1 MDVYGI
7 IGNPVEHSL
16 SPPMHEAAFEERGID
31 AAFVTFE
38 ADPDRIGEAFAGA
51 EALGVDG
58 LTVTLPFKGD
68 ALEFSEPD
76 DRARRV
82 GAVNTVDFA
91 TDPPTGHNYD
101 LSGAVRAFDH
111 HDVSL
116 DGARTVVVGA
126 GGAARALAFG
136 FEEAGA
142 EVAVANRTESKAHA
156 LADDVPGA
164 SGHGL
169 DDLPDLMADADV
181 VANATSVGLESDE
194 SVAPADAWHA
204 DQVAFDAV
212 YTPLETRF
220 LRDAADAGAETIDG
234 AWMLLFQGV
243 EAFETWTG
251 VDAPVEAMDDALRE
265 RLAE

>member
-16 SPPMHEAAFEERGID
+16 SPPLHEAAFRELGVN
-31 AAFVTFE
+31 AKFVTFE
-38 ADPDRIGEAFAGA
+38 ADPDRIGEAFRGA

-58 LTVTLPFKGD
+58 LTVTLPFKHD
-68 ALEFSEPD
+68 AFEFVEPEESVQ
-76 DRARRV
+76 RV
-82 GAVNTVDFA
+82 GAVNTIDF
-91 TDPPTGHNYD
+91 TDSGPVGYNTDMTGT
-101 LSGAVRAFDH
+101 LRAFEH
-111 HDVSL
+111 HDVTL
-116 DGARTVVVGA
+116 EGADAVVVGA

-142 EVAVANRTESKAHA
+142 DVAIANRTESKAHD

-164 SGHGL
+164 TGHGL
-169 DDLPDLMADADV
+169 DELPDLMAEADV

-204 DQVAFDAV
+204 DLVAFDAV
-212 YTPLETRF
+212 YKPLETTF
-220 LRDAADAGAETIDG
+220 LGDAKAAGAQTIDG

-243 EAFETWTG
+243 DAFEIWTG
-251 VDAPVEAMDDALRE
+251 EEAPVDAMNEALRSH
-265 RLAE
+265 L